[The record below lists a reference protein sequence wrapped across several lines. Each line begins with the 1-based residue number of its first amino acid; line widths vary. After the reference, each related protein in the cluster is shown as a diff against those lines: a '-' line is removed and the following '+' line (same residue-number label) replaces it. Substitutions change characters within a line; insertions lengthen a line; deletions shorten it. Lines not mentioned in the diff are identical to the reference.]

1 MKLMEYGVIDRT
13 KIMVC
18 CICQE
23 SIKPK
28 YLGKDKDGEDCYWY
42 EGENPEPIAPFKDE
56 NNQRNS
62 CCTDCNS
69 KVVLPARMTEI
80 TLSTKGK
87 AKFSTVKFKKKGKED
102 E

>member
-1 MKLMEYGVIDRT
+1 MRLMEYGVIDRT

-28 YLGKDKDGEDCYWY
+28 YLGKDKDGEDYYWY
-42 EGENPEPIAPFKDE
+42 EGENPEPIAPYKDE
-56 NNQRNS
+56 NNQRNA

-80 TLSTKGK
+80 TLSQL
-87 AKFSTVKFKKKGKED
+87 KKKGKEN